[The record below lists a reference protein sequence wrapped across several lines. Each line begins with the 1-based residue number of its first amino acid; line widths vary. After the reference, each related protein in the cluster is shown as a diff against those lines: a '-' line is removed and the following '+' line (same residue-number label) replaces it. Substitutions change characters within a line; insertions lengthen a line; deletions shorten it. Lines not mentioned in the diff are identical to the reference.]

1 MRFISRF
8 ISICI
13 IIIVL
18 SVHPQIGQSA
28 PLEQALPTHL
38 INLPHG
44 FKISTYAQ
52 NIPQARMM
60 ALSPSGTLF
69 IGTRTNTVYAI
80 PNATSQN
87 YATQII
93 PIVTTA
99 NVASGVAFKDGS
111 LYVGA
116 DGVVLRYDNIEANL
130 NNPPAPVTVNNTVPA
145 SHGARTIRF
154 GPDGK
159 LYIKVGAPCNVCE
172 ESAGAYSATIVRM
185 NPNGTNIEVYVRGA
199 RNAVGY
205 DWHPITGELWFTN
218 NGRDGLGD
226 ELPPETLNRVTSM
239 GQNFGFPYCHSGFVS
254 DPEFGHLFACNQF
267 AQPAQ
272 LMPAHVAPLGMR
284 FYTGNR
290 FPSDYVNQVFIAE
303 HGSWNRSSKI
313 GYRISLVR
321 LNALSQAISYEVFAD
336 GWLQPGESV
345 WGRPVDVQVM
355 PDGAMLISDDYA
367 NAIYRVQYICSL
379 AGFGGQTFTEQE
391 LQHHI
396 QTHVNNRPAEWTI
409 QNAFIDLVNCGMV
422 AVISTESGEIG
433 LVKIS
438 IADGNGLMQ
447 ITVDKITSINGVS
460 PMSMAYEQAIR
471 DEFVAIIIQSLSS
484 LIGDMGGNGFSRVA
498 ITNQTIELM
507 AQP

>member
-1 MRFISRF
+1 MRFITRF
-8 ISICI
+8 IGLIMMSMILC
-13 IIIVL
+13 L
-18 SVHPQIGQSA
+18 HPQPAVG
-28 PLEQALPTHL
+28 QALPTHL

-44 FKISTYAQ
+44 FKIHTYAQ

-60 ALSPSGTLF
+60 TLSPSGTLF

-80 PNATSQN
+80 PNASTQL

-93 PIVTTA
+93 PIVTPAT
-99 NVASGVAFKDGS
+99 VASGVAFKDGA

-116 DGVVLRYDNIEANL
+116 NGVVLRYNNIEANL
-130 NNPPAPVTVNNTVPA
+130 NNPPPPVTINNTVPA
-145 SHGARTIRF
+145 SHGARTIRL
-154 GPDGK
+154 GPDDK

-172 ESAGAYSATIVRM
+172 ESAGPYSATIVRM
-185 NPNGTNIEVYVRGA
+185 NTDGTNIEVYVRGA

-218 NGRDGLGD
+218 NGRDGMGD
-226 ELPPETLNRVTSM
+226 ELPPETLNRVTSI
-239 GQNFGFPYCHSGFVS
+239 GQHFGFPYCHAGYVS
-254 DPEFGHLFACNQF
+254 DPEFGHLFSCSQF
-267 AQPAQ
+267 AHPAQ

-284 FYTGNR
+284 FYTGNS
-290 FPSDYVNQVFIAE
+290 FPTEYINQVFIAE
-303 HGSWNRSSKI
+303 HGSWNRSTKI

-321 LNALSQAISYEVFAD
+321 LNSASQAVSYEVFAD

-396 QTHVNNRPAEWTI
+396 QMVINNRPPEWSI
-409 QNAFIDLVNCGMV
+409 QSALVDLVNCGIL
-422 AVISTESGEIG
+422 AIITLESGEIG
-433 LVKIS
+433 VVKIS
-438 IADGNGLMQ
+438 IADSNGLMQ
-447 ITVDKITSINGVS
+447 ITVDKMTRLDGRSPVS
-460 PMSMAYEQAIR
+460 SAYDVIIR
-471 DEFVAIIIQSLSS
+471 QEFIPIIIQGLNN
-484 LIGDMGGNGFSRVA
+484 LIGSASDNGFSRVA
-498 ITNQTIELM
+498 ITNQTIELLP
-507 AQP
+507 QP

>member
-1 MRFISRF
+1 MRYLFRLMGLITL
-8 ISICI
+8 IT
-13 IIIVL
+13 VL
-18 SVHPQIGQSA
+18 GIYPQPAMGQV
-28 PLEQALPTHL
+28 LPTHL

-69 IGTRTNTVYAI
+69 IGTRTDTVYAI

-93 PIVTTA
+93 AIQTPN
-99 NVASGVAFKDGS
+99 NVASGVAFRNGA

-130 NNPPAPVTVNNTVPA
+130 NNPPTPVIVNDTVPA

-154 GPDGK
+154 GPDDK

-172 ESAGAYSATIVRM
+172 ESAGPYSATIVRM
-185 NPNGTNIEVYVRGA
+185 NPDGTNIEIYVRGT

-205 DWHPITGELWFTN
+205 DWHPVTGDLWFTN

-226 ELPPETLNRVTSM
+226 EIPPETLNRATTI
-239 GQNFGFPYCHSGFVS
+239 GQNFGFPYCHSGYIV
-254 DPEFGHLFACNQF
+254 DPEFGHLYNCNQF
-267 AQPAQ
+267 VAPAQ
-272 LMPAHVAPLGMR
+272 LMPAHTAPLGMR
-284 FYTGNR
+284 FYTGDS
-290 FPSDYVNQVFIAE
+290 FPTEYMNQAFIAE
-303 HGSWNRSSKI
+303 HGSWNRSSRI

-321 LNALSQAISYEVFAD
+321 LNAQSEAISYETFAD
-336 GWLQPGESV
+336 GWLQPDENV

-367 NAIYRVQYICSL
+367 NAIYRVNYICSL
-379 AGFGGQTFTEQE
+379 AGFGGQTFGEQD
-391 LQHHI
+391 LQYHI
-396 QTHVNNRPAEWTI
+396 QNHVDNRPAEWSI
-409 QNAFIDLVNCGMV
+409 QNAFIDLVNCGIL
-422 AVISTESGEIG
+422 AVITLESGEIG
-433 LVKIS
+433 WVKVS

-447 ITVDKITSINGVS
+447 ITVDKMTQIDGIS
-460 PMSMAYEQAIR
+460 PVSMAYDMTIR
-471 DEFVAIIIQSLSS
+471 NEFIPIIMQSLND
-484 LIGDMGGNGFSRVA
+484 LIGDAGDNGFSQVA
-498 ITNQTIELM
+498 ITSQTIELM